1 MPARANWHTPITD
14 GFSTRA
20 SGVSD
25 RLDLDLV
32 LEAGEELQIEIS
44 AKFEPT
50 LLRSELSDAGFD
62 DAELNTDE
70 SGTFSLLLAR
80 RSA

>member
-1 MPARANWHTPITD
+1 MRLRANEPEHVPI
-14 GFSTRA
+14 
-20 SGVSD
+20 D

-50 LLRSELSDAGFD
+50 LLISESSDAGFD
-62 DAELNTDE
+62 DAEVNTGE
-70 SGTFSLLLAR
+70 AGTFALLLAR